1 MKTSQNTALITGGSA
16 GIGFEIAKQ
25 LSAKNNHVIIV
36 GRNNERLQKAAAQL
50 QNVTTITGDV
60 SDATDVEALVTKL
73 TRDFPQLNVVI
84 NNAGAASFNDLLNG
98 TDNFEVASTEML
110 TNYLSVIRLNEKLL
124 PLLQKQNAA
133 AIVNVSSIV
142 AFAPSIRLATYGSSK
157 AALHS
162 YTRALR
168 LALADTSVKVFELMP
183 PLVDTE
189 FSSEIGGHNG
199 IPVSQVADE
208 FLAALETDN
217 YEIRVANTEQFYRLY
232 LSSPD
237 EALKAIN
244 QPR

>member
-1 MKTSQNTALITGGSA
+1 MKTSQNTVLITGGSA

-36 GRNNERLQKAAAQL
+36 GRNAERLQKAAAQL
-50 QNVTTITGDV
+50 QNVTAITADV
-60 SDATDVEALVTKL
+60 SNAGNVEILVTKL
-73 TRDFPQLNVVI
+73 NRDFPQLNMVI
-84 NNAGAASFNDLLNG
+84 NNAGAAAFNDLLNG
-98 TDNFEVASTEML
+98 TDNFEIASTEML
-110 TNYLSVIRLNEKLL
+110 TNYLSIIRLNEKLL
-124 PLLQKQNAA
+124 PLLQKQNEA

-142 AFAPSIRLATYGSSK
+142 AFAPSLKLATYGSSK

-189 FSSEIGGHNG
+189 FSAEIGGHNG
-199 IPVSQVADE
+199 IPASQVADE